1 MLKLLFWIYVII
13 ISYFSFIPHS
23 SPSIHYI
30 DKIKHCLAFIVFAF
44 LIQKSYKVNNLF
56 TMVYVVLFGAF
67 IEFVQF
73 FIPYRSA
80 DVFDVLADV
89 TGGLIF
95 ILFFQKI

>member
-1 MLKLLFWIYVII
+1 MLG
-13 ISYFSFIPHS
+13 
-23 SPSIHYI
+23 
-30 DKIKHCLAFIVFAF
+30 C
-44 LIQKSYKVNNLF
+44 YKVNNLF
-56 TMVYVVLFGAF
+56 TMVYVVLFGVF

-95 ILFFQKI
+95 ILFSQKI

>member
-1 MLKLLFWIYVII
+1 M
-13 ISYFSFIPHS
+13 
-23 SPSIHYI
+23 

-95 ILFFQKI
+95 ILFSQKI